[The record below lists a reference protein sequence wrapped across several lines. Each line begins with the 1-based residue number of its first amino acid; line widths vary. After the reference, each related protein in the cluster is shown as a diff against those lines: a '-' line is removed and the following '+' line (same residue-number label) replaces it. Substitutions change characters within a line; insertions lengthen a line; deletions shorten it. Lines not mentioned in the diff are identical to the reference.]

1 LAGGVSSAALASAS
15 PPAPSPVAHAG
26 NPGRDDDVVVRGN
39 DVGSERDGLVGV
51 RFSAASAALI
61 SGVIADGAGATG
73 TGTGGD
79 GDGDGRAGAAA
90 TGISNPS

>member
-15 PPAPSPVAHAG
+15 PPAPVAHAG
-26 NPGRDDDVVVRGN
+26 SPGRDDDVVVRGN

-79 GDGDGRAGAAA
+79 VGRAGAAA